1 MEVSHRPFC
10 DSPTKL
16 ILAESRNERMMDY
29 INQLNERIAILEKI
43 IEKLKKEVLIL
54 KKDKK

>member
-1 MEVSHRPFC
+1 MEKDTKSF
-10 DSPTKL
+10 TKL
-16 ILAESRNERMMDY
+16 ILAESRNQRMMDY